1 MLTAAAVVSSPF
13 AVQADRSD
21 KDKAEGKRTESLNS
35 SARAMM
41 EPGKAHDATQ
51 LIHDSASTLK
61 KFTSGEHKISD
72 ANFAKAKCIAIF
84 PKITSA
90 ALAVGG
96 QHGEGVATCR
106 GAENKWSRLG
116 FLDFTGAS
124 IGAQIGVKQT
134 DLVLLFINDKA
145 KETLSRGSLTFG
157 ADLSA
162 ALGSKD
168 AEANINTASDVLA
181 YASESGLFAG
191 ASLNGVRV
199 SPDDGLLKDAY
210 SKPDTFSRILVTYDS
225 TAQPD
230 VANELYNVIPAN

>member
-1 MLTAAAVVSSPF
+1 MLTAASVISSPF

-21 KDKAEGKRTESLNS
+21 KDKAIDA

-41 EPGKAHDATQ
+41 KPGTAQDVNQ
-51 LIHDSASTLK
+51 LIRDSANTLK
-61 KFTSGEHKISD
+61 QFKSGENKIPDS
-72 ANFAKAKCIAIF
+72 NFAKAKCIAVF

-96 QHGEGVATCR
+96 QHGEGVVTCR
-106 GAENKWSRLG
+106 GGENKWSRLG

-124 IGAQIGVKQT
+124 IGAQAGVKHT
-134 DLVLLFINDKA
+134 DLVLLFMNEKA
-145 KETLSRGSLTFG
+145 KETLSRGSLAFG

-181 YASESGLFAG
+181 FASESGLFAG
-191 ASLNGVRV
+191 ASLNGVRI
-199 SPDDGLLKDAY
+199 SPDDDLLKNAY
-210 SKPDTFSRILVTYDS
+210 SKPDAFSRILITYDT
-225 TAQPD
+225 TAQPA
-230 VANELYNVIPAN
+230 VANELYNILPN